1 MPHNAAVPARSFAQS
16 VRHHP
21 RFHAVVDAVAGQLLD
36 ALLAEQLLSAL
47 HLRYVSDVAA
57 LNKIVPDS
65 WRGGYSCSG
74 EEFIDY

>member
-1 MPHNAAVPARSFAQS
+1 
-16 VRHHP
+16 
-21 RFHAVVDAVAGQLLD
+21 
-36 ALLAEQLLSAL
+36 LSAL